1 MLTYLKLS
9 DKYLE
14 VDLNVETVLR
24 IRLHGDITTRT
35 DEEKVEYVGSGL
47 SIIVDKTDTLFEIHT
62 DKMVFKVSYVDF
74 PDMPEVL
81 AEIIAEYN
89 ANYLEEMNS
98 ECDYC
103 HGAIGSCGGRCR
115 DRD

>member
-9 DKYLE
+9 ENYLE

-24 IRLHGDITTRT
+24 IRVDGKFTNRT
-35 DEEKVEYVGSGL
+35 DDTKIEYVGTGL
-47 SIIVDKTDTLFEIHT
+47 RIIVDKKAVTFEIITDTMALN
-62 DKMVFKVSYVDF
+62 VSYVDF

-81 AEIIAEYN
+81 STIVDNYNEYV
-89 ANYLEEMNS
+89 EEMNS

-103 HGAIGSCGGRCR
+103 HGAIGICGGRCR

>member
-9 DKYLE
+9 ENYLE
-14 VDLNVETVLR
+14 VDLNCETVLR
-24 IRLHGDITTRT
+24 IRLNGAMTTVKYDT
-35 DEEKVEYVGSGL
+35 KIEYVGSGL
-47 SIIVDKTDTLFEIHT
+47 KIIVDKEDVQFEIHT
-62 DKMVFKVSYVDF
+62 DNIAFKVNYVDF

-81 AEIIAEYN
+81 AGIVDNYN
-89 ANYLEEMNS
+89 EYLEEMNS

-103 HGAIGSCGGRCR
+103 HGAIGICGVRCR